1 MPKRTADARWE
12 GSLREGSGTIGLGS
26 GAWEGPYSARSRFE
40 DAPESNPEEL
50 LGAAHA
56 GCFTMALSL
65 ILGNE
70 GHEPETLHTEAVVH
84 LTQKDGGFEI
94 PKIELNVSGKVPGID
109 QAEFEKH
116 ATTAKHV
123 CPLSK
128 ALASVDEIVLDAQ
141 LEA

>member
-1 MPKRTADARWE
+1 MPKRTATAKWDGTLQE
-12 GSLREGSGTIGLGS
+12 GAGKMALGS

-50 LGAAHA
+50 LAAAHA

-65 ILGNE
+65 ILGMNE
-70 GHEPETLHTEAVVH
+70 HRPETLETEATVH
-84 LTQKDGGFEI
+84 LRQKDGGYEI
-94 PKIELNVSGKVPGID
+94 PQIDLSVRGRVPGIEAD
-109 QAEFEKH
+109 EFEKH
-116 ATTAKHV
+116 ATTAKEV

-128 ALASVDEIVLDAQ
+128 ALASVPEITLDAQ

>member
-1 MPKRTADARWE
+1 MPKRTATAQWK
-12 GSLREGSGTIGLGS
+12 GNIREGSGTVGLGS

-70 GHEPETLHTEAVVH
+70 GHEPETLSTEATVH
-84 LTQKDGGFEI
+84 LKQEDGGFVI
-94 PKIELNVSGKVPGID
+94 PKIELSVRGKVPGID
-109 QAEFEKH
+109 QDEFAKH
-116 ATTAKHV
+116 ATTAKEV

-128 ALASVDEIVLDAQ
+128 ALASVEDVSVDAR
-141 LEA
+141 LEE

>member
-1 MPKRTADARWE
+1 MPKRTATAKWE
-12 GSLREGSGTIGLGS
+12 GSLREGEGKIGLGS

-65 ILGNE
+65 ILGGA
-70 GHEPETLHTEAVVH
+70 GHDPETLETEAIVH
-84 LTQKDGGFEI
+84 LKQEDGGFVI
-94 PKIELNVSGKVPGID
+94 PKIELSVTGKVPGID
-109 QAEFEKH
+109 QDEFSEH
-116 ATTAKHV
+116 ANTAKEV

-128 ALASVDEIVLDAQ
+128 ALASVDEITVDAR
-141 LEA
+141 LEE

>member
-1 MPKRTADARWE
+1 MPKRTATAKWE
-12 GSLREGSGTIGLGS
+12 GSLREGAGKIGLGS

-65 ILGNE
+65 ILGNA
-70 GHEPETLHTEAVVH
+70 GHDPESLSTEAVVH
-84 LTQKDGGFEI
+84 LKQEDGGFVI
-94 PKIELNVSGKVPGID
+94 PQIDLKVRGKVPGID
-109 QAEFEKH
+109 QGDFQEH
-116 ATTAKHV
+116 AQTAKEV

-128 ALASVDEIVLDAQ
+128 ALASVPEITLDAQ
-141 LEA
+141 LEE

>member
-1 MPKRTADARWE
+1 MPKRTATARWE
-12 GSLREGSGTIGLGS
+12 GSLREGEGKIGLGS

-70 GHEPETLHTEAVVH
+70 GHEPEKLETEAVVH
-84 LTQKDGGFEI
+84 LKQEGEGFVI
-94 PKIELNVSGKVPGID
+94 PKIELIVKGSVPGID
-109 QAEFEKH
+109 QDEFVKH
-116 ATTAKHV
+116 ATTAKEV

-128 ALASVDEIVLDAQ
+128 ALASVEEITLDAQ
-141 LEA
+141 LES